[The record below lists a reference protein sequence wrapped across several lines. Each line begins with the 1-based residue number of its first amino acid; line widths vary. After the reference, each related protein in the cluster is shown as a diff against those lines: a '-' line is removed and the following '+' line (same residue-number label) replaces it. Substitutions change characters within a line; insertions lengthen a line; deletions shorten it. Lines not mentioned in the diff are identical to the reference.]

1 MFLQSDLY
9 FTRVKKLWLYDNG
22 HDINNDH
29 EKHFNRPDPSLI
41 AYIES
46 LLDQVHLCELFI
58 SISDNKHGVPTD
70 FIYGI

>member
-1 MFLQSDLY
+1 MIIRKQLQH
-9 FTRVKKLWLYDNG
+9 NG

-58 SISDNKHGVPTD
+58 SISDKKHGVPTD